1 MNTRKLLPLLAA
13 LAAASA
19 RATPGLSGPVSAMP
33 HQTRNPLAI
42 GMFLAFVAVTLIITR
57 WAAGKNKGVAD
68 HYAAGGKITG
78 GQNGWAIAGDYMSAA
93 SLLGISSLVFSNGYD
108 GLIYSIGFLASWPI
122 ILALI
127 AEPLRNLGRYTFAD
141 VVSYRLQQRPVRTFS
156 AISSLVIVLLYLV
169 SQMIGAGKL
178 VQLLFGIHYVPAVI
192 VVGVLMVVYVFFG
205 GMLATTWI
213 QIIKAVLLLSGSAF
227 MAFMVL
233 RRFAFNPDALF
244 AAAVQAHPRHGAIMS
259 PGGLIH
265 DPVSAVSLGLAL
277 IFGTAGLPH
286 ILMRF
291 FTVADAKEAR
301 KSILHATGIV
311 GIGYALIVI
320 IGFGTIA
327 LVATDPAYHNAN
339 GALIGGVNMVAIH
352 LAHAVGGNVF
362 LGFICAV
369 TFSTILAVVSGLT
382 LAGASAVSHDLYA
395 NALQRGGST
404 EKAELNVSRLT
415 TLVLGA
421 LATVLAIAFEKQ
433 YIAFIVSL
441 VFSIAASSTFPVL
454 LLSIYW
460 RGLTTRG
467 AVAGGMLGLLTAV
480 VLTVLSPTVWV
491 QVLGHSHAIYPYEYP
506 ALFSIVAAFAGIWL
520 FSVTDHTAAADRERA
535 LFDDQLVVC
544 ETGAHSRVPAS
555 HGGAVIE
562 LGEHPPRRTTAQQRE
577 ST

>member
-1 MNTRKLLPLLAA
+1 MTRHKILTLLAVFP
-13 LAAASA
+13 AAGAWGA
-19 RATPGLSGPVSAMP
+19 PPAATGAAPNVLHHAHS
-33 HQTRNPLAI
+33 PLAI
-42 GMFLAFVAVTLIITR
+42 AMFLAFVAATLFITR
-57 WAAGKNKGVAD
+57 WAARKNHGVAD

-78 GQNGWAIAGDYMSAA
+78 AQNGWAIAGDYMSAA

-127 AEPLRNLGRYTFAD
+127 AEPLRNLGRFTFAD
-141 VVSYRLQQRPVRTFS
+141 VVSYRLRQRPVRTFS

-169 SQMIGAGKL
+169 SQMVGAGKL
-178 VQLLFGIHYVPAVI
+178 VELLFGVQYLPAVI
-192 VVGVLMVVYVFFG
+192 GVGVLMVVYVFFG

-213 QIIKAVLLLSGSAF
+213 QIIKAVLLLSGCAF

-244 AAAVQAHPRHGAIMS
+244 AAAVQIHARHDAIMR
-259 PGGLIH
+259 PGGLVH
-265 DPVSAVSLGLAL
+265 DPISAVSLGLAL

-291 FTVADAKEAR
+291 FTVADVKQAR

-311 GIGYALIVI
+311 GCGYALIVV

-327 LVATDPAYHNAN
+327 LVASDPAYHNPD
-339 GALIGGVNMVAIH
+339 GTLMGGVNMVAIH
-352 LAHAVGGNVF
+352 LAHAVGGNFF

-395 NALQRGGST
+395 NALREGRAT
-404 EKAELNVSRLT
+404 DREELMVSRAT
-415 TLVLGA
+415 TVVLGI
-421 LATVLAIAFEKQ
+421 LATLLTIAFEKQ

-467 AVAGGMLGLLTAV
+467 AVVGGTLGLLTAV

-491 QVLGHSHAIYPYEYP
+491 QVLHHSHAIYPYEYP
-506 ALFSIVAAFAGIWL
+506 ALFSMIVAFAGIWL
-520 FSVTDHTAAADRERA
+520 FSVTDRSQAAKRERA
-535 LFDDQLVVC
+535 LFREQLVKC
-544 ETGAHSRVPAS
+544 ETGIRAS
-555 HGGAVIE
+555 IA
-562 LGEHPPRRTTAQQRE
+562 TNQ
-577 ST
+577 

>member
-1 MNTRKLLPLLAA
+1 MRKVLPLLAA
-13 LAAASA
+13 LLAASA
-19 RATPGLSGPVSAMP
+19 WASPALSTPVSATP
-33 HQTRNPLAI
+33 HQTRNPIAI
-42 GMFLAFVAVTLIITR
+42 AMFLVFVLFTLVITR
-57 WAAGKNKGVAD
+57 WAARKNHGVAD

-93 SLLGISSLVFSNGYD
+93 SLLGISSMVFSNGYD
-108 GLIYSIGFLASWPI
+108 GLIYSVGFLASWPI

-178 VQLLFGIHYVPAVI
+178 VQLLFGIPYLPAVI

-213 QIIKAVLLLSGSAF
+213 QIIKAVLLLSGCAF

-233 RRFAFNPDALF
+233 RHFAFNPDALF
-244 AAAVQAHPRHGAIMS
+244 AAAVRAHPHHEAIMS

-265 DPVSAVSLGLAL
+265 DPVSAISLGLAL

-291 FTVADAKEAR
+291 FTVADVKEAR

-311 GIGYALIVI
+311 GIGYALIVV

-327 LVATDPAYHNAN
+327 LVSTDPAYHNAN
-339 GALIGGVNMVAIH
+339 GTLIGGVNMVAIH
-352 LAHAVGGNVF
+352 LAHAVGGNIF

-395 NALQRGGST
+395 NVLRDGRAT
-404 EKAELNVSRLT
+404 EKEELNVSRLT

-421 LATVLAIAFEKQ
+421 MATVLAIAFEKQ

-467 AVAGGMLGLLTAV
+467 AVMGGTLGLLTAV
-480 VLTVLSPTVWV
+480 VLTILSPTVWV
-491 QVLGHSHAIYPYEYP
+491 QVLGHARAIYPYEYP
-506 ALFSIVAAFAGIWL
+506 ALFSIIAAFAGIWV
-520 FSVTDHTAAADRERA
+520 FSVIDRTAGANRERK
-535 LFDDQLVVC
+535 LFDDQLVAC
-544 ETGAHSRVPAS
+544 ETGWRPS
-555 HGGAVIE
+555 
-562 LGEHPPRRTTAQQRE
+562 EHE
-577 ST
+577 GLKNV